1 MVEAHLRVQGRPL
14 VRIGCD
20 VDVPLIGAIAFGLI
34 DRGTNVIQVRPISLC
49 VLNCIFCST
58 DAGPK
63 SRYRQAE
70 YIIDLDLLVEWFKE
84 IAKFKGDGIEAHID
98 TVGDPLLY
106 NKIVDLV
113 HELKNI
119 REVKVVSMQ
128 SHAPTLTEK
137 LADKLDA
144 AGLDRLNLSIDSL
157 DPNLAKYLQGTEWYN
172 AKRVMEVAEYIVKN
186 TRIDLLLAPIL
197 LPGLNDHEIPKII
210 EWGLKIGVGKKWP
223 PFGIQKFIRHK
234 YGRKPKGVRD
244 MSWREF
250 YNYLRQLEKKYNVKL
265 VCTPRD
271 FGIHYKPIIPYR
283 FKVNERVRVKT
294 IAPGW
299 LKGEVLAIPLGR
311 VCDRVITVVNAS
323 NIPLESK
330 ITVRIIANKHNIYLA
345 EPIA

>member
-1 MVEAHLRVQGRPL
+1 MVEYHLRVQGRPL

-20 VDVPLIGAIAFGLI
+20 IDTPLVGAIAFGLI

-70 YIIDLDLLVEWFKE
+70 YTVDLDLLIEWFKV
-84 IAKFKGDGIEAHID
+84 IAKFKGDGVEAHID

-106 NKIVDLV
+106 SRIVDLV
-113 HELKNI
+113 HELKSI

-172 AKRVMEVAEYIVKN
+172 AERVMEVAEYIVEN

-210 EWGLKIGVGKKWP
+210 EWGLRIGVGKKWP
-223 PFGIQKFIRHK
+223 PFGIQKFIKHK
-234 YGRKPKGVRD
+234 YGRKPKGVKS

-250 YNYLRQLEKKYNVKL
+250 YNYLKQLEKKYNVKL
-265 VCTPRD
+265 VCTPKD
-271 FGIHYKPIIPYR
+271 FGIHYKPVIPYR
-283 FKVNERVRVKT
+283 FKVSERIRVKT

-299 LKGEVLAIPLGR
+299 LKGEVLAVPLGR
-311 VCDRVITVVNAS
+311 ICDRVITVVNAS

-330 ITVRIIANKHNIYLA
+330 ITVRIVANKHNIYLA